1 MMKAWQRRAN
11 KLALDWGVA
20 NRRQVEVIR
29 KGFEG
34 WARTSAITGES
45 EPHYPEWRRS
55 VKYVLTGVVMLMQ
68 VTRNLA
74 QFCAP
79 AQFSPV
85 HPSDADPD
93 DGTHRL
99 RALRRLLPVNSKY
112 TGFPKYALN
121 LGLSTAWGLSLEL
134 LNWIVW
140 FKVAVRLTDF
150 ENHKTVQ
157 RRDS

>member
-68 VTRNLA
+68 ASIWAAATATTTSTSSSTTSTSTL
-74 QFCAP
+74 P
-79 AQFSPV
+79 
-85 HPSDADPD
+85 PS
-93 DGTHRL
+93 
-99 RALRRLLPVNSKY
+99 V
-112 TGFPKYALN
+112 
-121 LGLSTAWGLSLEL
+121 SLC
-134 LNWIVW
+134 
-140 FKVAVRLTDF
+140 R
-150 ENHKTVQ
+150 
-157 RRDS
+157 S

>member
-1 MMKAWQRRAN
+1 MPAILGALLWTISFFAESQQQQLAPLYAAFIAIWASAMMKAWQRRAN

-68 VTRNLA
+68 V
-74 QFCAP
+74 
-79 AQFSPV
+79 
-85 HPSDADPD
+85 
-93 DGTHRL
+93 
-99 RALRRLLPVNSKY
+99 
-112 TGFPKYALN
+112 
-121 LGLSTAWGLSLEL
+121 
-134 LNWIVW
+134 
-140 FKVAVRLTDF
+140 
-150 ENHKTVQ
+150 
-157 RRDS
+157 

>member
-1 MMKAWQRRAN
+1 MPAILGALLWTISFFAESQQQQLAPLYAPRRASDTARATHARLHTAHLRRRFPLHRYAAFIAIWASAMMKAWQRRAN

-68 VTRNLA
+68 V
-74 QFCAP
+74 
-79 AQFSPV
+79 
-85 HPSDADPD
+85 
-93 DGTHRL
+93 
-99 RALRRLLPVNSKY
+99 
-112 TGFPKYALN
+112 
-121 LGLSTAWGLSLEL
+121 
-134 LNWIVW
+134 
-140 FKVAVRLTDF
+140 
-150 ENHKTVQ
+150 
-157 RRDS
+157 